1 MYMLLLAFGVVL
13 TIAGLILAASGVSIH
28 DRTFDMTIA
37 TPGIVA
43 VVGGLALVGLGMALR
58 VLQRIE
64 HGLTTPPMPR
74 AARPGETAEL
84 AAATDRAGEAARIPL
99 PPKIL
104 SRTQVAP
111 AAVPAPAAEK
121 RPQDLP
127 GKTLGRL
134 PEKSP
139 VLGRPE
145 TTTVIEEID
154 LALSARAP
162 ATSVDAAV
170 GQFDKMR
177 AARSKNGGSAPG
189 ITPQPDTVP
198 RFDLGVRSPVTT
210 QRPKGPAFGTLWP
223 KSPRPVRV
231 VQPASNQAAAAE
243 LEPEQVNEPEREAA
257 PGAAPEA
264 AQEISILKSGVV
276 DGMAYTLFSD
286 GSIEAELPQ
295 GKLRFGSITELRNH
309 IEQTA

>member
-1 MYMLLLAFGVVL
+1 MLLLAFGVVL
-13 TIAGLILAASGVSIH
+13 TISGLILAASGVSIH

-121 RPQDLP
+121 RPQD
-127 GKTLGRL
+127 
-134 PEKSP
+134 
-139 VLGRPE
+139 
-145 TTTVIEEID
+145 
-154 LALSARAP
+154 
-162 ATSVDAAV
+162 
-170 GQFDKMR
+170 
-177 AARSKNGGSAPG
+177 
-189 ITPQPDTVP
+189 
-198 RFDLGVRSPVTT
+198 
-210 QRPKGPAFGTLWP
+210 
-223 KSPRPVRV
+223 
-231 VQPASNQAAAAE
+231 
-243 LEPEQVNEPEREAA
+243 
-257 PGAAPEA
+257 
-264 AQEISILKSGVV
+264 
-276 DGMAYTLFSD
+276 
-286 GSIEAELPQ
+286 
-295 GKLRFGSITELRNH
+295 
-309 IEQTA
+309 